1 MHSSAALN
9 RLYKLISRPVQ
20 PGEPAELLAGKLLEL
35 VERQRTAMGPRE
47 LSNSLCSMAKLRLDN
62 DAVIAALVQ
71 EAWPKLSKF
80 NPRDLAN
87 TIWALA
93 TLEYY
98 DAAFTE
104 SLIFEASPRLTSFNL
119 QDLAGTIQALAKQG
133 HYDQIFVSALA
144 NEVRPYSPNFNSQS
158 VVKTIWALAVLQHY
172 DEAFTISLL
181 HEAAEVRCDLAPKN
195 LVLLFESLLILKA
208 RGLLTSDNV
217 LESAYPQLWEK
228 CRHAWLDLVRM
239 PRSTRSSRQVQ
250 LRVLALVREL
260 PGCYG
265 AVSGQL
271 TEDGLFSVEVALPLP
286 ARGAQFAIQ
295 INGPAHFRRDGSL
308 TTSNEMRNLL
318 LEARG
323 WTVINIPRVKW
334 EGLEQKGKD
343 ACLEFLTEVIFDRV
357 GTGGK

>member
-9 RLYKLISRPVQ
+9 RLYKLIIRPVQ
-20 PGEPAELLAGKLLEL
+20 PGEPAELLAGMLLKL

-47 LSNSLCSMAKLRLDN
+47 LSGSLWSMAKLRLDD
-62 DAVIAALVQ
+62 DAIIAALIQ
-71 EAWPKLSKF
+71 EAWPKLSRF
-80 NPRDLAN
+80 NPQDLAN

-104 SLIFEASPRLTSFNL
+104 SLIFEAWPRLTSFNL
-119 QDLAGTIQALAKQG
+119 HELAGTIQALAKQG
-133 HYDQIFVSALA
+133 HYDQTFVSALT
-144 NEVRPYSPNFNSQS
+144 NEARPYSPYFNSKS
-158 VVKTIWALAVLQHY
+158 VVKTNWALAALRHY
-172 DEAFTISLL
+172 DEAFTVSLL
-181 HEAAEVRCDLAPKN
+181 HEAAEVRCDLTPKN
-195 LVLLFESLLILKA
+195 LVQLFESLLILKA
-208 RGLLTSDNV
+208 RGLLASNNV
-217 LESAYPQLWEK
+217 LESSYPQLWEK
-228 CRHAWLDLVRM
+228 CRQAWLDLVRF
-239 PRSTRSSRQVQ
+239 PRSSRQAQ

-271 TEDGLFSVEVALPLP
+271 TEDGLFSIEVALPLP
-286 ARGAQFAIQ
+286 ARGAQFAIE

-318 LEARG
+318 LKARG

-334 EGLEQKGKD
+334 EGLEQKGKS
-343 ACLEFLTEVIFDRV
+343 ACLEYLTEVLFDRLE
-357 GTGGK
+357 TGGK